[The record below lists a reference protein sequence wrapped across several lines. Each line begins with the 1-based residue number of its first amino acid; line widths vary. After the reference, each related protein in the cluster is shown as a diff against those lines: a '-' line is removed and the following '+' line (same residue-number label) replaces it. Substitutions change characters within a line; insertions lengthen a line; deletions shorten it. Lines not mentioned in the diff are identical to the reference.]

1 MKIDTFAY
9 NISRKNRVISLK
21 DKILNLLNRKNKA
34 LSIEELDHL
43 LELKTA
49 GDFRLLE
56 DTINEMCNDYTI
68 YRTNKNRYMT
78 FDRSPLKKGIL
89 RVNKKGY
96 GFVEIPEEEDI
107 YIEAGN
113 MNGALHNDL
122 VVAEITGR
130 KEKNKLEGRIL
141 KILERNLE
149 LIVGEFYLE
158 KGKGH
163 LIIDED
169 RLKMNV
175 VIEPDC
181 IHGAVD
187 GHKVQVRLLDQ
198 IDEATYHAEVV
209 KVLGHKNDPGVDILS
224 IVYKYNI
231 NDSFP
236 EEVIEELKHIPS
248 SVGEQDKIG
257 RRDLTKETI
266 FTIDGADTKDID
278 DAVSIKVLEN
288 GNYQLGVHIAD
299 VSYYVKEG
307 TALDIN
313 AMDRGTSVY
322 LVDRVIPMIPHQ
334 LSNGICSLNEG
345 VERLTISCVMEIDA
359 SGKIVD
365 YDIFES
371 FIKSCKKMTYKA
383 VNSILEDNIV
393 PDGYEEYADDLRK
406 MADLAKILRKSKLS
420 RGYLDFDVDE
430 TKILVDEKC
439 HPTDIVLRERG
450 VGENL
455 IEDFMIIANECVATH
470 IFYMELPFIYRI
482 HEVPKEER
490 IYDFLTYIG
499 TLGYVYKGNMKDTNP
514 KAVQG
519 LLNFLKDKKEFKI
532 LSSLLLRSMQKAVY
546 KPENLGHYGL
556 ASKCYTHF
564 TSPIRRYP
572 DTTVHRLLRTYLF
585 KNDLSPETISHW
597 EEKLPIVAEIA
608 SSRER
613 ASINC
618 EREVEDMKMAE
629 YMEDHIGEEFEGM
642 ISGVTNFGIFIQL
655 DNLIEGLCRLADLK
669 EFFHYDERSMSV
681 VGEKTKTKYS
691 MGDRVLIK
699 VVRASK
705 EEQTIDFEIIKHIE
719 EEPDDKQ
726 EIELI

>member
-1 MKIDTFAY
+1 M
-9 NISRKNRVISLK
+9 ISLK

-43 LELKTA
+43 LQLQTA
-49 GDFRLLE
+49 SDFRLLE
-56 DTINEMCNDYTI
+56 DTVNEMCNDYTI

-96 GFVEIPEEEDI
+96 GFVEIPDDEDI
-107 YIEAGN
+107 YVEAGN

-122 VVAEITGR
+122 VVAEITGK

-149 LIVGEFYLE
+149 LVVGEFYLE

-175 VIEPDC
+175 IIEPDC

-198 IDEATYHAEVV
+198 MNETTYHGEIV

-231 NDSFP
+231 NDTFP
-236 EEVIEELKHIPS
+236 EEVIEELKEIPS
-248 SVGEQDKIG
+248 VVREQDKAG
-257 RRDLTKETI
+257 RRDLTSEVI

-278 DAVSIKVLEN
+278 DAISIKVLEN

-299 VSYYVKEG
+299 VSYYVREG
-307 TALDIN
+307 TALDVN

-345 VERLTISCVMEIDA
+345 VERLTISCIMEINND
-359 SGKIVD
+359 GKIVD
-365 YDIFES
+365 YDIFEGVIQS
-371 FIKSCKKMTYKA
+371 HKKMTYTA

-393 PDGYEEYADDLRK
+393 PDGYEDYEDDLRK

-430 TKILVDEKC
+430 AKILVDEKC

-450 VGENL
+450 IGENL
-455 IEDFMIIANECVATH
+455 IEDFMIIANECIATH
-470 IFYMELPFIYRI
+470 IFYMELPFIYRV

-519 LLNFLKDKKEFKI
+519 LLDFLKDKKEFKI

-597 EEKLPIVAEIA
+597 EEKLPVVAEIT

-691 MGDRVLIK
+691 MGDRVLVK

-705 EEQTIDFEIIKHIE
+705 EDQTIDFEILKHVKS
-719 EEPDDKQ
+719 DDEQ
-726 EIELI
+726 EIELP